1 MDQYYYGSKDSVH
14 WANAGV
20 QASDNNSIRLI
31 FDPNR
36 PQFDFQLSFEQYI
49 LDTVVPHLVEDPT
62 KRFIYVETAY
72 FWRWWEEQNDKMQ
85 SKVRKL
91 IENGQLEFILGGWCM
106 NDEATVHYTAMIQ
119 QLSLGV
125 DYLSSLFGEC
135 GHPLIGWQID
145 PFGHSKVQAWVLIWL
160 TFSGI
165 S

>member
-1 MDQYYYGSKDSVH
+1 M
-14 WANAGV
+14 
-20 QASDNNSIRLI
+20 
-31 FDPNR
+31 
-36 PQFDFQLSFEQYI
+36 
-49 LDTVVPHLVEDPT
+49 PHLVEDPT

-91 IENGQLEFILGGWCM
+91 IENGQLEFVLGGWCM

-145 PFGHSKVQAWVLIWL
+145 PFGHSKVQAGCLIRL
-160 TFSGI
+160 SFC
-165 S
+165 